1 MAVISDEV
9 KVARPHWVGGYVLTK
24 PKRIVTANTFHKG
37 GAATNSGDTSRG
49 RGGRGESV
57 YHGAICGKLGAAKK
71 RLARFGGRPAPLNS
85 LIIACRAAE
94 MFMCGMTH
102 SPARRVW
109 DGREAG
115 SESSAAR
122 RRPVGRRRTPGRN
135 TFGTQAR

>member
-57 YHGAICGKLGAAKK
+57 YHGAICGELGAAWK
-71 RLARFGGRPAPLNS
+71 RLARVGGRPAPLNFP
-85 LIIACRAAE
+85 IIACRAAE
-94 MFMCGMTH
+94 MSICGMAH
-102 SPARRVW
+102 SFR
-109 DGREAG
+109 
-115 SESSAAR
+115 AAR
-122 RRPVGRRRTPGRN
+122 LGRFRSGYERSG
-135 TFGTQAR
+135 